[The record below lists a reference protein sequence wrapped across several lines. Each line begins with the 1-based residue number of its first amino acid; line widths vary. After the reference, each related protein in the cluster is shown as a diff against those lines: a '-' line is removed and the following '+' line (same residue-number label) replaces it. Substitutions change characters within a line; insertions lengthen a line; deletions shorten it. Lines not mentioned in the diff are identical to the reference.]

1 MNHFI
6 DTSALYAVLDAIDA
20 NHKSAKPEWYR
31 YLDDCALL
39 AASRRKVSLVD
50 CMSFEVMRR
59 YGIRSA
65 FAFDPH
71 FSEQDFLLIPSPTA
85 E

>member
-1 MNHFI
+1 M
-6 DTSALYAVLDAIDA
+6 S
-20 NHKSAKPEWYR
+20 
-31 YLDDCALL
+31 ALL

-50 CMSFEVMRR
+50 CLSFEEMRR

-65 FAFDPH
+65 FAFDFR
-71 FSEQDFLLIPSPTA
+71 FSEQDFLLIPSTKA